1 MPHYYLHQRNDV
13 YVPDEE
19 GDDFAD
25 LAEAREKALIGARS
39 IMSEEVKHGSLDFR
53 GVIEIA
59 DDSGLV
65 VEVVRYRDA
74 VTVKNDDQAA
84 PR

>member
-1 MPHYYLHQRNDV
+1 MPHYYLHQRNEV

-25 LAEAREKALIGARS
+25 LAEGREKALVGARS
-39 IMSEEVKHGSLDFR
+39 ILSEEVKQGSLDLR

-59 DDSGLV
+59 EGETIVLV
-65 VEVVRYRDA
+65 VPFAEAIVVRTGEP
-74 VTVKNDDQAA
+74 VG